1 MTTRA
6 ADHAAGAVVKVENS
20 IASRLRGTHAA
31 RAAGSVGAAAEVGRL
46 HDESSYSTFR
56 FKVKNKQIPWMRIPG
71 GWEEQMEG
79 VCPRYIKLWTGDG
92 VWSAW
97 MNRVNNGSD
106 SMYLTDGWVQF
117 VEQHGVQNGDM
128 LTFQI
133 VGPDA
138 CYVRIYADGGKER
151 PIRREE

>member
-6 ADHAAGAVVKVENS
+6 ADHGAGAVVKVDNS

-46 HDESSYSTFR
+46 HGESSYSTFR
-56 FKVKNKQIPWMRIPG
+56 FKANLLPRFQKKKQMPWMRIPG

-79 VCPRYIKLWTGDG
+79 ACPRYIKLWTGDG
-92 VWSAW
+92 VC
-97 MNRVNNGSD
+97 D

-151 PIRREE
+151 SIRREE

>member
-1 MTTRA
+1 MATSA
-6 ADHAAGAVVKVENS
+6 ACHGAGAVVKVENS
-20 IASRLRGTHAA
+20 IAGRVRRGHAA

-46 HDESSYSTFR
+46 HGESSYSTFR
-56 FKVKNKQIPWMRIPG
+56 FKVKNKQMPWMRIPG

-79 VCPRYIKLWTGDG
+79 PCPRYIKLWTGNG

-97 MNRVNNGSD
+97 MNRVTNGGD

-117 VEQHGVQNGDM
+117 VKQHGVQNGDM

-133 VGPDA
+133 IGPDA
-138 CYVRIYADGGKER
+138 WYVRIYADGGEER
-151 PIRREE
+151 PIRHE